1 MTNEMMFSYQ
11 TRLVLDEKQ
20 ETILQECACLFSH
33 VEHCL
38 YKEVIKGKT
47 SASCKND
54 FLKTYGIT
62 ARQFNAVRVSLDG
75 KIAACKEGQK
85 QGIASLKQQI
95 ISLNKTIQKLENK
108 SSKKFV
114 LHQKKRRLINF
125 SNRLSSLEKDYKE
138 GRVPI
143 CFGGKKLF
151 RAQHNLE
158 KNGFSSHQE
167 WLSCWQGKRSSEFFV
182 LGSKDETGGNQ
193 SCVATV
199 KGNSLSL
206 RLRLPRALEQKY
218 GKYLTIDDVSFSY
231 GHDAILASLNNPNGQ
246 ALSYR
251 FKKDEKGFRV
261 FVSTA
266 LEKTDTI
273 TRDGYGAIGVDIN
286 IDHIAYAETD
296 RFGNPVDSKK
306 LPWVSN
312 GKSRDQLKAITG
324 DLCKILINKSIETK
338 KPLVIEKLD
347 FQKKKLS
354 LKENCCARLS
364 RNLSSFA
371 YGLFFDFLKAS
382 AYKHGVTVHE
392 VNPAYTSTIGR
403 VNYAKRYGLSVHCAA
418 ALCIARRHQKFSENP
433 CSPVRVV
440 PDGKGGQVT
449 FVLPVRDRTK
459 HVWHF
464 WGQVNRK
471 LKTVLA
477 AHFKAMKNRSTS
489 PPESACEM

>member
-1 MTNEMMFSYQ
+1 MTNEKTFSYQ
-11 TRLVLDEKQ
+11 TRLKYNDKLE
-20 ETILQECACLFSH
+20 EILQEYACLFNTVMHS
-33 VEHCL
+33 L
-38 YKEVIKGKT
+38 YREVAKGKT

-62 ARQFNAVRVSLDG
+62 ARQFNACRVSLDG

-95 ISLNKTIQKLENK
+95 VSLNKTIQKLERK
-108 SSKKFV
+108 SSQKFV
-114 LHQKKRRLINF
+114 LHQKKRRLINL

-138 GRVPI
+138 GRVSI

-151 RAQHNLE
+151 NAQHNLK
-158 KNGFSSHQE
+158 KNGFNSHQE
-167 WLSCWQGKRSSEFFV
+167 WLSCWQEKRSSEFFV
-182 LGSKDETGGNQ
+182 LGSKDENAGNQ

-199 KGNSLSL
+199 KDNSLSL

-218 GKYLTIDDVSFSY
+218 GKYLTIDDVFFSY
-231 GHDAILASLNNPNGQ
+231 GHDAILASLNNPDGQ

-251 FKKDEKGFRV
+251 FKKDKKGFRV

-266 LEKTDTI
+266 LEKKDPI
-273 TRDGYGAIGVDIN
+273 SREGYGYIGIDIN
-286 IDHIAYAETD
+286 IDHIAYTETD

-306 LPWVSN
+306 LPWICN
-312 GKSRDQLKAITG
+312 GKSRNQVKATTG
-324 DLCKILINKSIETK
+324 DLCKILLNKSIETN

-354 LKENCCARLS
+354 LKENGCAKLS

-371 YGLFFDFLKAS
+371 YGLFFDFLIAS
-382 AYKHGVTVHE
+382 AYKHGVTVHQ
-392 VNPAYTSTIGR
+392 VNPAFTSIIGR
-403 VNYAKRYGLSVHCAA
+403 INYAKRYGLSVHMAA
-418 ALCIARRHQKFSENP
+418 ALAIARRHQEFSEKP
-433 CSPVRVV
+433 CSPVRVI
-440 PDGKGGQVT
+440 PDGKGGYVT
-449 FVLPVRDRTK
+449 FVLPDQDRTK

-464 WGQVNRK
+464 WGQVNKK

-477 AHFKAMKNRSTS
+477 AHFRAKYSRSTS
-489 PPESACEM
+489 PPSSASAI